1 MRQLEDVE
9 VVAGEQGEDAVEAG
23 EFVDGEGEG
32 YEFCCGGE
40 GDYVEEGLSSISR
53 VAHRGGGRSGLP
65 WGVGS
70 GGGRAWL
77 AIGG

>member
-23 EFVDGEGEG
+23 EFVDGEGETD
-32 YEFCCGGE
+32 EFGCGGE
-40 GDYVEEGLSSISR
+40 GDYVEEGLGSLVR
-53 VAHRGGGRSGLP
+53 VRVLWEGRGLP
-65 WGVGS
+65 LGVGS